1 MEKELLEIRQK
12 QNQLFSRM
20 AQIMA
25 NFSAPVRIR
34 LIHFLSQAP
43 LTVEVLSQ
51 KSGESI
57 ANTSMHLRKMLNEKI
72 LQVET
77 LGQKRLY
84 SLHPSLFH
92 FWEECQNFVQ
102 QIDPGIRLTDET
114 SEDLNWM
121 GETEETLKMLQKGD
135 ALLLDLRPLDEIEE
149 PVIEDEKYYQHLD
162 INDLKKEIK
171 NLPKRKKILVLCR
184 GRMCG
189 LSIFATRYLREN
201 NLKAFRLQES
211 WFSLREK
218 LNKRDS
224 A

>member
-1 MEKELLEIRQK
+1 MDKELIDLRQK
-12 QNQLFSRM
+12 QNQLFTRM

-72 LQVET
+72 LEVDT

-84 SLHPSLFH
+84 SLHPALYS

-102 QIDPGIRLTDET
+102 QIDPTIRFTDDY
-114 SEDLNWM
+114 SEELNWK
-121 GETEETLKMLQKGD
+121 GATEETLKMLKKGE

-149 PVIEDEKYYQHLD
+149 PVIENEKYYQHLEL
-162 INDLKKEIK
+162 NDLKKEIK

-189 LSIFATRYLREN
+189 LSVFATRYLREN

-211 WFSLREK
+211 WFSLKEK
-218 LNKRDS
+218 LNKRGT